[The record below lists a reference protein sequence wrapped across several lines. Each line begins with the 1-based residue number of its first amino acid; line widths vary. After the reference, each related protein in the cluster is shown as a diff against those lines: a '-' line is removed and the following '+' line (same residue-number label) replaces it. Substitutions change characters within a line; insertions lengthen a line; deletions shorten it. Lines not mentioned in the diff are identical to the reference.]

1 MHRADVCV
9 VAIADAFRGD
19 GEIMANP
26 IGNIPMI
33 GGRVARAVFEPDLV
47 MTDGFAL
54 LVANPMPIGVD
65 DAEKVVEAWNPYRTM
80 FDVVWSGRRHVVMG
94 ASQIDPYGNQ
104 NFAFIGEWGHPKSQL
119 LGMRGAP
126 GNTVNHPTSYWIPN
140 HTTRVFVPQVDVVSG
155 VGYDRAAQLGE
166 WVRAHHEIR
175 RVVTNLAVLDFATP
189 DHRMRLASVHPGVTV
204 AEVVEAT
211 GFELV
216 IAGSGDGDVPE
227 SRVPTEEELAVI
239 EQVDRNCTRACVTC
253 SASRCRSS
261 RRVWDGSPVRVS
273 CRPPPK
279 RVRSDFS
286 PAPRWT
292 SVSSRTRSPM
302 SRRARRDRSG

>member
-1 MHRADVCV
+1 VSDPTRADVCV

-54 LVANPMPIGVD
+54 LVANPMPVGVD
-65 DAEKVVEAWNPYRTM
+65 GAAKVVESWNPYRTM

-94 ASQIDPYGNQ
+94 ASQIDPHGNQ
-104 NFAFIGEWGHPKSQL
+104 NFAFIGDWGRPKSQL

-126 GNTVNHPTSYWIPN
+126 GNTVNHTTSYWIPN
-140 HTTRVFVPQVDVVSG
+140 HSPRVFVPQVDVVSG
-155 VGYDRAAQLGE
+155 IGYDRAAALGG

-175 RVVTNLAVLDFATP
+175 RVVTNLAVLDFATA
-189 DHRMRLASVHPGVTV
+189 DRRMRLASVHPGVTV
-204 AEVVEAT
+204 DDVVAAT

-216 IAGSGDGDVPE
+216 VGGAVPE

-239 EQVDRNCTRACVTC
+239 EQVDPTGLRIQEVA
-253 SASRCRSS
+253 
-261 RRVWDGSPVRVS
+261 G
-273 CRPPPK
+273 
-279 RVRSDFS
+279 
-286 PAPRWT
+286 
-292 SVSSRTRSPM
+292 
-302 SRRARRDRSG
+302 

>member
-1 MHRADVCV
+1 VNGDGVPRADVCV
-9 VAIADAFRGD
+9 VAVADVFRGD

-54 LVANPMPIGVD
+54 LVANALPVGVD
-65 DAEKVVEAWNPYRTM
+65 DADKVVEAWNPYRTM

-104 NFAFIGEWGHPKSQL
+104 NFAFIGDWTKPKSQL

-126 GNTVNHPTSYWIPN
+126 GNTVQHTTSYWIPN
-140 HTTRVFVPQVDVVSG
+140 HTPRVFVERVDVVSG
-155 VGYDRAAQLGE
+155 VGYDRAARLGPF
-166 WVRAHHEIR
+166 VQQHHEIR

-204 AEVVEAT
+204 DDVVAAT

-216 IAGSGDGDVPE
+216 IDGDVAE
-227 SRVPTEEELAVI
+227 SRVPTDDEVAAIERVDPNGVRHQEL
-239 EQVDRNCTRACVTC
+239 
-253 SASRCRSS
+253 
-261 RRVWDGSPVRVS
+261 
-273 CRPPPK
+273 
-279 RVRSDFS
+279 
-286 PAPRWT
+286 
-292 SVSSRTRSPM
+292 
-302 SRRARRDRSG
+302 SG

>member
-1 MHRADVCV
+1 MSAAGGNASRADVCV

-26 IGNIPMI
+26 IGTIPMI

-104 NFAFIGEWGHPKSQL
+104 NFAFIGDWERPKSQL

-126 GNTVNHPTSYWIPN
+126 GNTVNHTTSYWIPD
-140 HTTRVFVPQVDVVSG
+140 HSPRVFVPQVDVVSG
-155 VGYDRAAQLGE
+155 VGYDRAARLSPR
-166 WVRAHHEIR
+166 VRADHEIR
-175 RVVTNLAVLDFATP
+175 RVVTNLAVLDFASP
-189 DHRMRLASVHPGVTV
+189 DRRMRLASVHPGVTV
-204 AEVVEAT
+204 DEVVAAT
-211 GFELV
+211 GFDLFV
-216 IAGSGDGDVPE
+216 DGHVPE
-227 SRVPTEEELAVI
+227 TRVPTAEEAAAI
-239 EQVDRNCTRACVTC
+239 AQVD
-253 SASRCRSS
+253 
-261 RRVWDGSPVRVS
+261 
-273 CRPPPK
+273 PK
-279 RVRSDFS
+279 GLRHQEV
-286 PAPRWT
+286 PA
-292 SVSSRTRSPM
+292 
-302 SRRARRDRSG
+302 

>member
-1 MHRADVCV
+1 MQEVRRADVCV
-9 VAIADAFRGD
+9 VAIADTFRGD

-65 DAEKVVEAWNPYRTM
+65 GAEKVVEAWNPYRTM

-140 HTTRVFVPQVDVVSG
+140 HTTRVFVPKVDVVSG

-166 WVRAHHEIR
+166 WVHAHHEIR

-189 DHRMRLASVHPGVTV
+189 DHRMRLASVHPGVAV

-216 IAGSGDGDVPE
+216 VAGSGDGDVPE
-227 SRVPTEEELAVI
+227 SRVPTDEELGVI
-239 EQVDRNCTRACVTC
+239 EQVDPTGLRFQELPT
-253 SASRCRSS
+253 
-261 RRVWDGSPVRVS
+261 
-273 CRPPPK
+273 
-279 RVRSDFS
+279 
-286 PAPRWT
+286 
-292 SVSSRTRSPM
+292 
-302 SRRARRDRSG
+302 

>member
-1 MHRADVCV
+1 VTDSGVSRADVCV

-65 DAEKVVEAWNPYRTM
+65 DAKKVVEAWNPYRTM

-140 HTTRVFVPQVDVVSG
+140 HTTRVFVPTVDVVSG
-155 VGYDRAAQLGE
+155 VGYDRAAELGD

-216 IAGSGDGDVPE
+216 IGDSGDGDVPE
-227 SRVPTEEELAVI
+227 SRVPSDEELAVI
-239 EQVDRNCTRACVTC
+239 EQVDPTGLRFQELPN
-253 SASRCRSS
+253 
-261 RRVWDGSPVRVS
+261 
-273 CRPPPK
+273 
-279 RVRSDFS
+279 
-286 PAPRWT
+286 
-292 SVSSRTRSPM
+292 
-302 SRRARRDRSG
+302 